1 MSNNQSILTAM
12 DDAAIY
18 NAVEVTKR
26 PKAQVARDFGVS
38 ARTVGRAILRHLDRL
53 TQPEEV
59 EEVVDTTEAMNDRD
73 SWADIEGEEEYEE
86 DCDFSTFTIVE
97 PEVEEDNSV
106 YSVMASDTSITIWKD
121 GESETITMEHVKWP
135 EIHELVWNSR
145 GAQDTLREVYA
156 SISQK
161 QQLINLTMGKITIDA
176 ASYSVKYDGRSIDLA
191 LRDRI
196 IEAAQTQ
203 DETKLNGLVNFTE
216 RLYQN
221 PSYRATQELFRF
233 LVAADIEIDQ
243 DGMVICFK
251 RVRGNYTDIHSG
263 TFDNSPGKVCEVSRN
278 EVDEDSTRT
287 CSHGLHVCSK
297 SYLPYF
303 GNDYGNRVVKVKVD
317 PAHFVAVPRDY
328 NDAKAR
334 VCRYEVMGD
343 VTKEF

>member
-1 MSNNQSILTAM
+1 MSNNQSILTTM

-18 NAVEVTKR
+18 NAVEVDNR
-26 PKAQVARDFGVS
+26 PKAHVARDFGVS
-38 ARTVGRAILRHLDRL
+38 ARTVGRAIRRHLDRL
-53 TQPEEV
+53 AQGV
-59 EEVVDTTEAMNDRD
+59 
-73 SWADIEGEEEYEE
+73 WADIEGEEEYEE
-86 DCDFSTFTIVE
+86 ERED
-97 PEVEEDNSV
+97 EVDNSV

-121 GESETITMEHVKWP
+121 GESETITMDHEKWT

-145 GAQDTLREVYA
+145 GAQDALREAYA

-176 ASYSVKYDGRSIDLA
+176 ASYSVRYDGRPIDAA

-196 IEAAQTQ
+196 IDAAQSQ
-203 DETKLNGLVNFTE
+203 DETNLNGLVNFTE

-221 PSYRATQELFRF
+221 PSYRATQELFQF

-251 RVRGNYTDIHSG
+251 KVRDNYTDIHSG

-303 GNDYGNRVVKVKVD
+303 GNGLDNRVVKVKVD

-328 NDAKAR
+328 DCAKAR